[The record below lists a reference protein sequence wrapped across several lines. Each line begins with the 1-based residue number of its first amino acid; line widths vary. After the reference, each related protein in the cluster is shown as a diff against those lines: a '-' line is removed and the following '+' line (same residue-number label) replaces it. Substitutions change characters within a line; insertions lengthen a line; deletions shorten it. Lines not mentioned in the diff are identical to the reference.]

1 MVLLSIGNSSNVP
14 KEEFLL
20 DSEDEMA
27 SLPDCPPGSTILI
40 LTDSG
45 LITKMKNSKGEWK
58 NI

>member
-1 MVLLSIGNSSNVP
+1 MVLLNVGDSSNIP
-14 KEEFLL
+14 IKQFLL

-45 LITKMKNSKGEWK
+45 LITKMKNSKGEWV